1 MAGKVQTAA
10 GPSGQ
15 MRRPAGNGDRVEQ
28 QMPKKKKKAKRF
40 YDYSLLF
47 CIIS

>member
-15 MRRPAGNGDRVEQ
+15 MRRGRERGADGAAD
-28 QMPKKKKKAKRF
+28 AKEKEEGQAF
-40 YDYSLLF
+40 L
-47 CIIS
+47 

>member
-28 QMPKKKKKAKRF
+28 QMPKKKNC
-40 YDYSLLF
+40 LLYT
-47 CIIS
+47 SDAADEL